1 MYEIERLKLVLAAG
15 GTPAPSMI
23 QSAQRFLSYQF
34 ALLLL
39 LWTTLWA
46 VKFSLLI
53 FFWRLFDSVQ
63 TRARIFWYIMIVIT
77 ASTYVVT
84 IFIQLFA
91 CGSPQ
96 NFFELSKSN
105 TVWQLNLQADWAN
118 RRLR

>member
-1 MYEIERLKLVLAAG
+1 MYDIEKLKLVLEAG
-15 GTPAPSMI
+15 GAPTEDMAI
-23 QSAQRFLSYQF
+23 SAQTFLPYQF

-53 FFWRLFDSVQ
+53 FFWRLFDSVH
-63 TRARIFWYIMIVIT
+63 TKARIFWYVMIVVT
-77 ASTYVVT
+77 ASTYIVT

-96 NFFELSKSN
+96 NFFTLSKSESELPLIFL
-105 TVWQLNLQADWAN
+105 LNSA
-118 RRLR
+118 